1 MRGIFGILLSVCVF
15 SGANAAHEVY
25 RKPPL
30 VDVAAL
36 KQWTSAGI
44 NSVEGLLEKLPV
56 EYRAYGTFVFSSRGL
71 HRASPQNPLGLSPS
85 LDRSRPRGLMVYAD
99 NSFA

>member
-71 HRASPQNPLGLSPS
+71 HRASPQNPLGLSPK
-85 LDRSRPRGLMVYAD
+85 PGLIEA
-99 NSFA
+99 SQFAG

>member
-71 HRASPQNPLGLSPS
+71 HRASPGLIPFFGPKET
-85 LDRSRPRGLMVYAD
+85 SRFDGLRG
-99 NSFA
+99 